1 MDLEKTA
8 VSSRR
13 DKNIGEV
20 NFTHFSI
27 GGSVRKVVDRRST
40 KDKFSRGRE
49 KSISVAI
56 DRQHCRDHCR
66 SSIEKR
72 QVFSRGDQQVTFTYF
87 QLTRLS
93 KSSRQW
99 V

>member
-1 MDLEKTA
+1 MKSTHFRSAGLPKTL
-8 VSSRR
+8 STHGSRENR
-13 DKNIGEV
+13 DSNRESQV

-66 SSIEKR
+66 LSIVDLEKT
-72 QVFSRGDQQVTFTYF
+72 GI
-87 QLTRLS
+87 
-93 KSSRQW
+93 
-99 V
+99 